1 MLYPVRSPPFATA
14 REYATAGSGAQSVP
28 CRAMRPS
35 VTLLLALLVAAC
47 LGGAAHAQQSC
58 TNLPASPA
66 AAPGLSLSMIDPV
79 SLPAIGPDGFDLRS
93 FIADGGL
100 ARTPAATG
108 LVHDGSSAVLLV
120 FGSPISA
127 DVCFSAGPDL
137 LFEPYLPGFRK
148 AVSPVRQAG
157 TWLVPAAQLVTIGG
171 RHYAAVLVD
180 TVTTAFNPANATA
193 PIAAGQCCWSGAS
206 ASLADQAP
214 PVVLIHGL
222 WGNSD
227 SLSSVQQYL
236 DGHSPWNRT
245 KISYVQP
252 IQYSITQPFDGAEPA
267 QVVHSE
273 VTGLLA
279 ELAQHHVAA
288 GRVDVV
294 AHSMGGLVARH
305 YAGLSTFRSLGN
317 RMQGAFHT
325 VVTLDTPELG
335 SALAPFLLANW
346 NAEVEAP
353 IFSTPYAIW
362 TAACGL
368 FPVVN
373 VEQCFAGLG
382 MPLAAQGA
390 PLDSGA
396 VYSLTPGGPSLTSA
410 SLAPAQIP
418 GAAWRVIDAV
428 SPSNGALG
436 FEVNNLIAAIYSNPN
451 KAPTV
456 TTLLQNLPNDA
467 IVALPSQ
474 TSTASA
480 PVETSFT
487 GFSHTKAPDGSILD
501 VFGLND
507 ANVLA
512 SNPVDEA
519 AACWLLQAGQGAC
532 TTPPTNA
539 APVAAAVALR
549 VAGPAVLA
557 DRLTVTAPA
566 RLTLAQP
573 ASLPI
578 RLTTLGLVRLSL
590 RQHDPVSGAVATDTL
605 DLGGQSG
612 PSAAVAL
619 MPRLLGQVDFTLTG
633 VFADGAV
640 STQRFSATVEPAAEA
655 PASFAGD
662 INGRHVYLSLSI
674 PGPYRLFPVAN
685 FGGVPGK
692 VDLRLHVDY
701 ALDPGGDSIVGL
713 GSDGTLQP
721 LRQGDTAVEAQFGT
735 ATDRIAV
742 TVGP

>member
-1 MLYPVRSPPFATA
+1 
-14 REYATAGSGAQSVP
+14 
-28 CRAMRPS
+28 
-35 VTLLLALLVAAC
+35 
-47 LGGAAHAQQSC
+47 
-58 TNLPASPA
+58 
-66 AAPGLSLSMIDPV
+66 MIDPAG
-79 SLPAIGPDGFDLRS
+79 LPAVGPEGFDLRA
-93 FIADGGL
+93 FIAEGGL
-100 ARTPAATG
+100 AHTPAATG

-137 LFEPYLPGFRK
+137 LFEPYQPGFRT

-157 TWLVPAAQLVTIGG
+157 TWLVPAAQLVTVGG
-171 RHYAAVLVD
+171 QHYAAVLVD
-180 TVTTAFNPANATA
+180 TVTTAFNASNATPA
-193 PIAAGQCCWSGAS
+193 IAAGQCCWTGAS

-222 WGNSD
+222 WGDSD

-236 DGHSPWNRT
+236 DGRSPWNRT
-245 KISYVQP
+245 KTIYVQP
-252 IQYSITQPFDGAEPA
+252 LQYSITQPFDGAEPA
-267 QVVHSE
+267 QVVNSE

-279 ELAQHHVAA
+279 ELAERHVAA

-305 YAGLSTFRSLGN
+305 YAGLATYRSIGN

-335 SALAPFLLANW
+335 SSLAPFLLANA
-346 NAEVEAP
+346 NAEVNAP

-373 VEQCFAGLG
+373 VEQCFDGLG

-390 PLDSGA
+390 SLDSGA

-428 SPSNGALG
+428 APSDGALG
-436 FEVNNLIAAIYSNPN
+436 FEINNLIAAIYSNPN

-456 TTLLQNLPNDA
+456 TSLLQNLPNDA
-467 IVALPSQ
+467 IVSQPSQ

-487 GFSHTKAPDGSILD
+487 GLSHTVAADGSILD

-512 SNPVDEA
+512 STPVDEA
-519 AACWLLQAGQGAC
+519 AACWLLQASGAC
-532 TTPPTNA
+532 TTPA
-539 APVAAAVALR
+539 ANTDRLIASATAMR

-557 DRLTVTAPA
+557 DRLAVAAPA

-573 ASLPI
+573 AALPI
-578 RLTTLGLVRLSL
+578 RLTTLGLVRMSL
-590 RQHDPVSGAVATDTL
+590 RQHDPVTGAVATDLL
-605 DLGGQSG
+605 DLGGQTG

-619 MPRLLGQVDFTLTG
+619 TPRLLGQVDFSLIA

-640 STQRFSATVEPAAEA
+640 STQRFTATVDPPAGA

-662 INGRHVYLSLSI
+662 VNGRHVYLSLSI
-674 PGPYRLFPVAN
+674 PGPYRMFPVAT
-685 FGGVPGK
+685 FAGMPSK
-692 VDLRLHVDY
+692 VDLRSHVDY

-721 LRQGDTAVEAQFGT
+721 LALGDTAVEAQFGA
-735 ATDRIAV
+735 ATDHIVV